1 MKLQI
6 SALVISIVL
15 GSLIGSVISN
25 PTFTKRQIALKSY
38 NDFQISDGTAGNCQ
52 AAADKVFAVS
62 GDLKAVT
69 KTDLD
74 NLNTMARAAVTSE
87 EQFNTAIAA
96 ATGEKADELKAGKTC
111 NKVLK
116 LTGELQVLNVKQAQG
131 DDVAAKIATEQK
143 KLNENLKLDK
153 ENAGKK
159 MISFI

>member
-62 GDLKAVT
+62 GDLKAVS

-111 NKVLK
+111 NKV
-116 LTGELQVLNVKQAQG
+116 KQAQG

-153 ENAGKK
+153 ENADRIQVLHCMLSGRT
-159 MISFI
+159 